1 MSDSINISAE
11 GSEFVHP
18 WRDRNGDH
26 LWFYR
31 RAWNLTEIP
40 TVESTEPAT
49 WLLFMDTAG
58 LGRQISEQLK
68 GAEHRVIEVNP
79 GRTFTR
85 TGNRKYCIRPGC
97 RSDYDALIVDIAK
110 RGRPPQKV
118 LHLWATLDGYGL
130 ISLDETIDLNFN
142 SLLYFAQAFG
152 NQGLG
157 SLSIAVVSNHLQSI
171 SGEPVKDPLRGTSLG
186 PARFMSKMF
195 PGITGRVID
204 CDPAGQGTS
213 YVAMQIITELCAASR
228 DVLVA
233 YRGEERWVE
242 TLAPMEFRPQSGIS
256 RLKPCGTYLIT
267 GAFGELGLA
276 LAEKLVSNFR
286 ARLILL
292 DGANLLDSEN
302 WRTLLESEVTP
313 ASSKL
318 IIKKLIQLQDA
329 GGELITI
336 RADVSRQDEMKRA
349 VQLAYE
355 KFGGING
362 VLYAAGVTDEQSEQ
376 RNNID
381 IFAARIKGVLIL
393 TDLLRERPVDF
404 FALLSVAASS
414 CPPKEQMK
422 YEATTA
428 FLDAL
433 AATKS
438 HASVVSITLGS
449 SQEIPLAKSVR
460 ISGSEGASAVV
471 QVLSS
476 GMPPTVTISNDQ
488 LPKVDTFKTTIRNL
502 GARVSQDDVEGTLRD
517 WWQDLLDLE
526 AVGLNEDF
534 LELGGNSLI
543 GLQLFS
549 KIKNRYG
556 VSLKLTTL
564 SEARTVAQLAQ
575 IIRCSLNL
583 RGQARPRPRPWSP
596 LVPVQPKGSRLPL
609 FVISGLGGNVIK
621 FHTLGFHLGA
631 EQPIY
636 GLLPRG
642 LDGNDSYHTCI
653 EDMASDYV
661 TAIRNKQP
669 EGLYHVA
676 GYSFGGIVAFE
687 VAQQIT
693 AQGGK
698 VGLLALFDTMEWH
711 YSDRV
716 DQSLRPAERFHVLKG
731 HLQNIILSADR
742 GSYIRSILG
751 DRSRMIKSRLFRA
764 LGRSLPQKLDSIEEV
779 NSHAATRYYP
789 SVYPGKLTLFRSL
802 DRTIQQGSDD
812 FLGWGKFARGGVDV
826 HHVPATHFNIL
837 QEPVVRVLAEKLQTC
852 LARTALP
859 H

>member
-1 MSDSINISAE
+1 MSDSINISE
-11 GSEFVHP
+11 GSEFVHT
-18 WRDRNGDH
+18 WRERNGDH

-40 TVESTEPAT
+40 TIESTEPAT
-49 WLLFMDTAG
+49 WLLFMDNAG

-68 GAEHRVIEVNP
+68 GAEHHVIEVNP

-85 TGNRKYCIRPGC
+85 TGKRKYCIRPGC
-97 RSDYDALIVDIAK
+97 RSDYDTLIVDIAK
-110 RGRPPQKV
+110 HGRPPQKV
-118 LHLWATLDGYGL
+118 LHLWAMLDGSGL
-130 ISLDETIDLNFN
+130 ISLDEAIDLNFS
-142 SLLYFAQAFG
+142 SLLYFSQAFG
-152 NQGLG
+152 NQDLG

-186 PARFMSKMF
+186 PAKFLSKMF

-267 GAFGELGLA
+267 GAFGELALA

-286 ARLILL
+286 ARVILL

-302 WRTLLESEVTP
+302 WQTLLESEVTP

-336 RADVSRQDEMKRA
+336 CADVARQDEMKRA

-355 KFGGING
+355 KFGAING
-362 VLYAAGVTDEQSEQ
+362 VLYAAGVTDEESEQ
-376 RNNID
+376 RINNTD

-393 TDLLRERPVDF
+393 TELLRERPVDF
-404 FALLSVAASS
+404 FALLSFAASS

-433 AATKS
+433 AATKT
-438 HASVVSITLGS
+438 HASLVSITLGS
-449 SQEIPLAKSVR
+449 SQGIALAKSAR
-460 ISGSEGASAVV
+460 ISGCEGASAVV

-476 GMPPTVTISNDQ
+476 GMLPTITVSKDQ
-488 LPKVDTFKTTIRNL
+488 LPKVCTFKTTIRNL
-502 GARVSQDDVEGTLRD
+502 GAGVSQDDVEGTLMD

-526 AVGLNEDF
+526 SVGLNEDF

-575 IIRCSLNL
+575 IIRCSVNL
-583 RGQARPRPRPWSP
+583 RGQAQPRPWSP

-642 LDGNDSYHTCI
+642 LYGNDSYHTRI

-698 VGLLALFDTMEWH
+698 VGLLALFDTVEWH

-716 DQSLRPAERFHVLKG
+716 DQSLRPAERFHVLQG

-751 DRSRMIKSRLFRA
+751 DRSWMIKSRLFRA
-764 LGRSLPQKLDSIEEV
+764 LGRPLPQKLESIEEV
-779 NSHAATRYYP
+779 NSHAASRYYP

-812 FLGWGKFARGGVDV
+812 FLGWGKFASGGVDV
-826 HHVPATHFNIL
+826 HHIPATHFNIL

-852 LARTALP
+852 LERTALP